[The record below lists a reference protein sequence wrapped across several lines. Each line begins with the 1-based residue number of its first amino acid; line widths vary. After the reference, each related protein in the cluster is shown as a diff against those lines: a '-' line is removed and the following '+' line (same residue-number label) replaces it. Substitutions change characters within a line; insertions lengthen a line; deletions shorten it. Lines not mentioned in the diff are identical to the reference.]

1 MKKGLYLFPNLL
13 TTGNL
18 FCGILSIIFAIN
30 DTLRLANYEDVLK
43 PFILSSW
50 LILIAI
56 VIDSLDGLI
65 ARMTK
70 TTSKFGVEFDSLAD
84 LVSFGVAPAILVYL
98 SVLRYHGKIGWFF
111 VAIYIMGG
119 ALRLAR
125 FNVSP
130 SNKYFQGLPIP
141 ASAGILTSYV
151 ILSRWA
157 GWYADKGVILNKV
170 IGWYEEK
177 ITYSNFVIVPVLVS
191 LLSVLMVSSIQFPSF
206 KRFMTRERMPL
217 IILIACAIII
227 LIFIITPEITSFL
240 LMMFYLFYGLIS
252 GIFRK
257 EQKQTEVVKSKDAA
271 VAQG

>member
-30 DTLRLANYEDVLK
+30 DALRLANYEDVLK

-50 LILIAI
+50 LILLAI
-56 VIDSLDGLI
+56 VLDSFDGLM
-65 ARMTK
+65 ARMTR
-70 TTSKFGVEFDSLAD
+70 TTSRFGVEFDSLAD
-84 LVSFGVAPAILVYL
+84 LVTFGVAPAVLVYL

-111 VAIYIMGG
+111 VTLYVLAG

-125 FNVSP
+125 FNITPASK
-130 SNKYFQGLPIP
+130 SFLGLPIP
-141 ASAGILTSYV
+141 AAAGVLASYV

-157 GWYADKGVILNKV
+157 GWYAHKGVILNV
-170 IGWYEEK
+170 VMGWYEEK
-177 ITYSNFVIVPVLVS
+177 ITYSSFIIVPILTVFLAG
-191 LLSVLMVSSIQFPSF
+191 LMVSSIRFPSF
-206 KRFMTRERMPL
+206 KRFLTKEKIPMV
-217 IILIACAIII
+217 ILIACAVLL
-227 LIFIITPEITSFL
+227 LIFIVSPEITSFL
-240 LMMFYLFYGLIS
+240 LIMIYLFYGLIS

-257 EQKQTEVVKSKDAA
+257 EPKQLEVVKNKDAA